1 MKYSPTLAIMVCRSI
16 FDGENSLLGIS
27 RFYGLDPKEVVVWSA
42 LYRTYGEEVFN
53 TRQDFSQDLRE
64 HIVRDRLNNGMSL
77 TEICVKYKI
86 LHRSA
91 LRNWIRLYKTKQMV
105 RVRKSRKTSS
115 VPDAADAKDRIRE
128 LEEELLFVKAENAY
142 LKKLRA
148 LMQKTKKSGYSS
160 K

>member
-1 MKYSPTLAIMVCRSI
+1 MAIMVCRSI

>member
-1 MKYSPTLAIMVCRSI
+1 
-16 FDGENSLLGIS
+16 
-27 RFYGLDPKEVVVWSA
+27 
-42 LYRTYGEEVFN
+42 
-53 TRQDFSQDLRE
+53 
-64 HIVRDRLNNGMSL
+64 MSL

-115 VPDAADAKDRIRE
+115 VADAADAKDRIRE

-148 LMQKTKKSGYSS
+148 LMQNTKKSGYSS